1 MKIPLLLF
9 SKLILDC
16 TFSNI
21 SIFSGSACYYGKLLY
36 KHNKKRAA
44 RPNCVFRKM
53 NALPRRCAFLNIVPQ
68 IGLILTLSLYAD
80 SFSMSRKR
88 NLFFERDFY
97 TIFIEMRIN
106 PCSALQRG

>member
-44 RPNCVFRKM
+44 HPNCVFRKM
-53 NALPRRCAFLNIVPQ
+53 DTLPRRRAYLNIVPSK
-68 IGLILTLSLYAD
+68 GLILTLSLYAD
-80 SFSMSRKR
+80 GISMS
-88 NLFFERDFY
+88 
-97 TIFIEMRIN
+97 N
-106 PCSALQRG
+106 PCEQKRAHAKIRMPVENI